1 MGGLITPRTLH
12 EDTFYEYFEPYRH
25 PEAHFNVWGGIGLE
39 TFGKDLEIVRNIKP
53 EYLWTVVD
61 DGEGP
66 DQWIST
72 GYHHVN
78 RVCYLVTRKP
88 HNWINVEFRVPYR
101 MRSLTPLGMRR
112 QITVLKRLVAGISPN
127 ARRLASTDY

>member
-1 MGGLITPRTLH
+1 MGALITPRVLH
-12 EDTFYEYFEPYRH
+12 EDTFYEYFSPYRH

-39 TFGKDLEIVRNIKP
+39 TFGKDLEIVFKIEP

-66 DQWIST
+66 DQWIAT

-78 RVCYLVTRKP
+78 RICHLVTRKP
-88 HNWINVEFRVPYR
+88 HNWIPVEFRIPHR
-101 MRSLTPLGMRR
+101 MTTLTPIGLRR
-112 QITVLKRLVAGISPN
+112 QTTVLERIIAATS
-127 ARRLASTDY
+127 